1 MSFDFS
7 TLVTD
12 RTQAD
17 VNRVKQIA
25 EKIKNGT
32 ASESELTEFNSAAMK
47 GAYNYTDLNRV
58 TAAMEALKAKLEG
71 YGYSVPGYQ
80 YIEPFSESDWPTP
93 GTMTVYLLNVVALR
107 SVFAVMASTPSVPPD
122 MVSLMAE
129 EANNIEKIL
138 VDINELLMKSTQVW
152 SYSGELFAG
161 EV

>member
-32 ASESELTEFNSAAMK
+32 ASESELTEWNAASLK
-47 GAYNYTDLNRV
+47 GSYNATDLNRV
-58 TAAMEALKAKLEG
+58 GAAIQYVADRLVEFGYAVSIDPKLDWT
-71 YGYSVPGYQ
+71 S
-80 YIEPFSESDWPTP
+80 SDWPTP
-93 GTMTVYLLNVVALR
+93 ETTGTYLADLAELR
-107 SVFAVMASTPSVPPD
+107 SKFAMMQTTPTVPED
-122 MVSLMAE
+122 MEKLTYT

-138 VDINELLMKSTQVW
+138 EDIDLLLTNTMQAW
-152 SYSGELFAG
+152 FYSGEVFSG

>member
-1 MSFDFS
+1 MSFDFP

-25 EKIKNGT
+25 EKINNGT
-32 ASESELTEFNSAAMK
+32 ASESELSEFNSASMK

-58 TAAMEALKAKLEG
+58 GAAMQYVAERING
-71 YGYSVPGYQ
+71 YGYVVHVSPKTDWGEEDTPTQ
-80 YIEPFSESDWPTP
+80 SDTQR
-93 GTMTVYLLNVVALR
+93 YLADLAVLR
-107 SVFAVMASTPSVPPD
+107 STFAVLQSTPAVPVD
-122 MVSLMAE
+122 MEKLTYI

-138 VDINELLMKSTQVW
+138 EDIDVLLTKSAQAW
-152 SYSGELFAG
+152 LYSGEVFSG

>member
-32 ASESELTEFNSAAMK
+32 ASESELAEFNSAAMK
-47 GAYNYTDLNRV
+47 GSYNASDLNRV
-58 TAAMEALKAKLEG
+58 GAAMQYVADRLGEFGYDVSIDQKLDWT
-71 YGYSVPGYQ
+71 SV
-80 YIEPFSESDWPTP
+80 DWPTP
-93 GTMTVYLLNVVALR
+93 ETMGTYLADLEELR
-107 SVFAVMASTPSVPPD
+107 SKFAIMQTTPTVPED
-122 MVSLMAE
+122 MEKLTYT

-138 VDINELLMKSTQVW
+138 EDIDVLLTRSAQAW
-152 SYSGELFAG
+152 FYAGDPFSGE
-161 EV
+161 V

>member
-17 VNRVKQIA
+17 VNRVKQIS

-32 ASESELTEFNSAAMK
+32 ASESELAEFNSAAMK

-58 TAAMEALKAKLEG
+58 GLAI
-71 YGYSVPGYQ
+71 Q
-80 YIEPFSESDWPTP
+80 YVSD
-93 GTMTVYLLNVVALR
+93 LLNNFGYLVSVSPKANWTENDYPTYSDIALYLSDLSKLR
-107 SVFAVMASTPSVPPD
+107 EVFAMMQSTPDIPKG
-122 MVSLMAE
+122 MEKLTFA

-138 VDINELLMKSTQVW
+138 VDINELLMKSTQAW
-152 SYSGELFAG
+152 FYSGELFAG